1 MNKRY
6 CVAERWVV
14 EVRYYVEADSDKEA
28 CEATVDVWPNEQ
40 EYIDVIE
47 TIVEEVK

>member
-1 MNKRY
+1 MSKKY

-14 EVRYYVEADSDKEA
+14 EVRYYIEADNETEA
-28 CEATVDVWPNEQ
+28 CKATVDVWPDDQ